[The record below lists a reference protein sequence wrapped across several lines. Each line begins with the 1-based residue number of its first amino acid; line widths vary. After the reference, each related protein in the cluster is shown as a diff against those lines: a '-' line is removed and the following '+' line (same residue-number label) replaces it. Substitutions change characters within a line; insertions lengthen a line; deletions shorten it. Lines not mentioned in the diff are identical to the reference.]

1 MKKDSITMRDIYNAL
16 VKELGFNDGYET
28 FNWYCYVY
36 KVTIDNK
43 APNDIIWE
51 VFGI

>member
-1 MKKDSITMRDIYNAL
+1 MRAVYNAL
-16 VKELGFNDGYET
+16 VKELGFNSGYDT

-36 KVTIDNK
+36 KVTIEDT
-43 APNDIIWE
+43 APADIARE